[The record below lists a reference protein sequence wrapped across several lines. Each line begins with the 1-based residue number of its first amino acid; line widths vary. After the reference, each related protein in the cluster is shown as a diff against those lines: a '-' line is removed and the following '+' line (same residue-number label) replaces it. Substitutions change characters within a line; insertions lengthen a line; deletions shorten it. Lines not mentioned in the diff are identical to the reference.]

1 MHTKSLQSCL
11 TLCNSLD
18 HSPPGS
24 SVHRSLQAGLLECVP
39 MPYLKILYIF
49 CCCSVAQWCPTV
61 YNPMDCSTPGF
72 PVHHLPD
79 AQTHVHWISGAIQP
93 SRPLSSPSPPALNLS
108 QHQSN
113 FPMSWLF
120 ASGGQNTVASAS
132 ASVLSMTI
140 QGWFPLGLTGL
151 IPLDV
156 QGTLKSLL
164 QHHNLKASSLWCS
177 TFFMVQLLHIHDYW
191 KNHSFDYMDLHRQ
204 II

>member
-24 SVHRSLQAGLLECVP
+24 SVHRSLQAGILECVP

-140 QGWFPLGLTGL
+140 QGWFPLRLVGL
-151 IPLDV
+151 ISLLSKGLSRV
-156 QGTLKSLL
+156 FSSTTIRKHQFFGTLSSLL
-164 QHHNLKASSLWCS
+164 SSS
-177 TFFMVQLLHIHDYW
+177 HIHTW
-191 KNHSFDYMDLHRQ
+191 QLERP
-204 II
+204 